1 MVIRRDRFGLA
12 VTTDSPATAEAIDR
26 FTGEVLSHG
35 REAGLLL
42 AAAEADPGCA
52 LLQAYSGALYLFLQT
67 AEGAA
72 KAAPFLERARTLAR
86 GASER
91 ERLTVAALDAWGA
104 GATDRALHL
113 HRTIARRWPRDL
125 LNLKLAQ
132 IHQLNRGDRAGM
144 RELAEA
150 ALPHNWRTSYA
161 WGMLAFALEQ
171 AGALDAAED
180 AGRRAVAM
188 NPDDPWAQHAVAHVL
203 EARGDPAAGLAFV
216 EPLSGTWERCSSFMY
231 THNWW
236 HTALFR
242 LELDEQAAALAL
254 FDGRVWGVRKTH
266 VQDQVNAVS
275 LLSRLEL
282 RGVDVG
288 GRWADVADH
297 VRPRIHDR
305 QNGFLDLHYLYALAR
320 AGDGEAVAC
329 LLAGMEGFAAT
340 GPASCRPVWHEV
352 AVPAAR
358 ALAAHAAGRFA
369 EAAATLG
376 PLLPRLYLLGGSTA
390 QQTWFHRLH
399 HDARRRAAGAPCARP
414 GACA

>member
-1 MVIRRDRFGLA
+1 MPIRRDRYGLD
-12 VTTDSPATAEAIDR
+12 VTTEFPATVEAIDR

-35 REAGLLL
+35 RDAGLLL

-52 LLQAYSGALYLFLQT
+52 LLQAYAGALYLFLQT
-67 AEGAA
+67 SEGAV
-72 KAAPFLERARTLAR
+72 KAAPFLARARALVG

-91 ERLTVAALDAWGA
+91 ERLMVAALDAWGS
-104 GATDRALHL
+104 GAADRALHL
-113 HRTIARRWPRDL
+113 HRRIARDWPHDL

-150 ALPHNWRTSYA
+150 ALPHAWRISYA
-161 WGMLAFALEQ
+161 WGLLAFAMEQ

-180 AGRRAVAM
+180 AGRKAVAM

-203 EARGDPAAGLAFV
+203 EARGDPAAGLAFL
-216 EPLSGTWERCSSFMY
+216 EPLSATWERCSSFMY

-242 LELDEQAAALAL
+242 LDMDEGAAALAL
-254 FDGRVWGVRKTH
+254 FDGRVWGVRKTY

-282 RGVDVG
+282 RGIDVG
-288 GRWADVADH
+288 GRWSDVADH
-297 VRPRIHDR
+297 VRPRVGDR

-320 AGDGEAVAC
+320 AGEEAAAAS
-329 LLAGMEGFAAT
+329 LLAGIEAFARS
-340 GPASCRPVWHEV
+340 GPAPCRPVWGEV
-352 AVPAAR
+352 ALPAAR
-358 ALAAHAAGRFA
+358 ALAAHAGGRFA

-376 PLLPRLYLLGGSTA
+376 PLLPRLHLLGGSTA
-390 QQTWFHRLH
+390 QQTWFTRLH
-399 HDARRRAAGAPCARP
+399 QDARVRAAGDQLART